1 MHILPRLL
9 ASVHIARQY
18 VSLVIVQSLYN
29 LEHLVSSTDISNPAI
44 LPTLNLSG
52 LVCQDDF
59 FERNFTCLPQCA
71 VWEQYSHQSRVV
83 LDVIWV
89 FEFVTLQLAGIAI
102 IGTFAIRRK
111 SM

>member
-1 MHILPRLL
+1 MHI
-9 ASVHIARQY
+9 AHQY

-29 LEHLVSSTDISNPAI
+29 LEHLVSSTDISDPAI

-71 VWEQYSHQSRVV
+71 VWEQYPHQTHVV
-83 LDVIWV
+83 LEVIWV
-89 FEFVTLQLAGIAI
+89 FESVTLLLASIAI

-111 SM
+111 PM